1 MPQVPAVADLHCLG
15 CALADRLGVGAERFV
30 SSDDRRDIELRFL
43 RAPAED
49 EETRE
54 LLTLLAKALQER
66 RFQVLISGFYPFEY
80 IVDAYEDLAEMHSR
94 GKVVVGMQPVE
105 TGARQDWYRS
115 EKARD
120 LRDQY
125 AEEKADG
132 TLASGSP
139 ASRGAEGAV
148 STS

>member
-1 MPQVPAVADLHCLG
+1 MTPKSDSSVP
-15 CALADRLGVGAERFV
+15 
-30 SSDDRRDIELRFL
+30 RR
-43 RAPAED
+43 P
-49 EETRE
+49 TRRRRS
-54 LLTLLAKALQER
+54 LVLFLAKAVEDR
-66 RFQVLISGFYPFEY
+66 RVQVLISGFYPFEY

-120 LRDQY
+120 LRDRY

-132 TLASGSP
+132 TLGSGSP
-139 ASRGAEGAV
+139 AARGAD
-148 STS
+148 